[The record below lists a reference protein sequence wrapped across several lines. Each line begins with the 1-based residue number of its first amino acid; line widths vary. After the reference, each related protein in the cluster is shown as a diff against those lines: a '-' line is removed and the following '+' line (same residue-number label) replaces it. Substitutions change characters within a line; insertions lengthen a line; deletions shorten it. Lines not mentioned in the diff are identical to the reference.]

1 MSLVAVFLLRGYD
14 LQYDELASYRG
25 STSSKSLCLR
35 QVLIMFCASDL
46 TPMKNLLWRDCE
58 FCELSA
64 LWMEVCHRNLS
75 PNFIRSDK
83 WLSMRFD
90 FNLEQ
95 AGSPFFICSL
105 QTIVFIMCIFLRSL
119 KEKKKQRL

>member
-1 MSLVAVFLLRGYD
+1 MSFVAIFLLRGYD
-14 LQYDELASYRG
+14 LQYDLLASYRG
-25 STSSKSLCLR
+25 SISSKSLCLR

-64 LWMEVCHRNLS
+64 LWMEVCRRNLS

-83 WLSMRFD
+83 SLSMRFD

-95 AGSPFFICSL
+95 AGCPFL
-105 QTIVFIMCIFLRSL
+105 AVVYTIVFIMCIFLRSL
-119 KEKKKQRL
+119 KEKKQRL